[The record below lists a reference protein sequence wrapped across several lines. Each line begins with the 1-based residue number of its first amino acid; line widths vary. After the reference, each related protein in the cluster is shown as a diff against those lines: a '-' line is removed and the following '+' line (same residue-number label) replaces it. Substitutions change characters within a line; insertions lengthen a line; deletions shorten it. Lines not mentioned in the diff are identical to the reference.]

1 MIRTRIPVA
10 LGILALLAFAAPAV
24 AQDRPGR
31 MVGRVVD
38 HDNGRPLAGAQVA
51 LRDSELSALTDGQ
64 GYFEISSIPPGL
76 HAIDVE
82 LLGYETRSAPIRVLP
97 AQTLEAEIRMST
109 KPIEL
114 PPLEVSIRSP
124 RLEDAGFYQRR
135 DEFGRQGR
143 FITRDI
149 IERRNPQVLTDLL
162 YNQPGLRVDY
172 MGAGSRRVFVN
183 RNQGCQPMLYIDGA
197 RGDNRDFDVVRVET
211 IEGVEIYIGANL
223 PIQYKSSTDCGVIV
237 IWTRRGQRN
246 R

>member
-1 MIRTRIPVA
+1 MQFAVAARLLGVA
-10 LGILALLAFAAPAV
+10 LGLPAGRAA
-24 AQDRPGR
+24 GR
-31 MVGRVVD
+31 WVEKRTLMRAGIWWFFGVGMLPVVM
-38 HDNGRPLAGAQVA
+38 RL
-51 LRDSELSALTDGQ
+51 
-64 GYFEISSIPPGL
+64 GYFEITAIPPGL
-76 HAIDVE
+76 HAIDVD
-82 LLGYETRSAPIRVLP
+82 LLGYEKRSAPLRVLP

-149 IERRNPQVLTDLL
+149 IERRNPQVLSDLL
-162 YNQPGLRVDY
+162 YNQPGIRVDY
-172 MGAGSRRVFVN
+172 IGAGQRRVFVN
-183 RNQGCQPMLYIDGA
+183 RNQGCQPMFYIDGA
-197 RGDNRDFDVVRVET
+197 LGDNRDVDVVRPET

-223 PIQYKSSTDCGVIV
+223 PIQYKSMTDCGVIAV
-237 IWTRRGQRN
+237 WTRRGR

>member
-1 MIRTRIPVA
+1 MIRTPIRA
-10 LGILALLAFAAPAV
+10 AWAAAALLALVLPAQ
-24 AQDRPGR
+24 AQERPGR
-31 MVGRVVD
+31 LVGRVVD
-38 HDNGRPLAGAQVA
+38 HDNGKPLPGAQVI
-51 LRDSELSALTDGQ
+51 LRDTEMNALTDGQ
-64 GYFEISSIPPGL
+64 GYFEITAIPPGL
-76 HAIDVE
+76 HAIDVD
-82 LLGYETRSAPIRVLP
+82 LLGYEKRSAPLRVLP

-149 IERRNPQVLTDLL
+149 IERRNPQVLSDLL
-162 YNQPGLRVDY
+162 YNQPGIRVDY
-172 MGAGSRRVFVN
+172 IGAGQRRVFVN
-183 RNQGCQPMLYIDGA
+183 RNQGCQPMFYIDGA
-197 RGDNRDFDVVRVET
+197 LGDNRDVDVVRPET

-223 PIQYKSSTDCGVIV
+223 PIQYKGMTDCGVIAV
-237 IWTRRGQRN
+237 WTRRGR